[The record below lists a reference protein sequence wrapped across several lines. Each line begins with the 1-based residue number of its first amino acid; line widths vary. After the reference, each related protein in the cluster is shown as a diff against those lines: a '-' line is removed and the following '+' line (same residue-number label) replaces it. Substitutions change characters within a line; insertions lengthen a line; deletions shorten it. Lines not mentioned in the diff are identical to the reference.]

1 MKKVFNVCL
10 TGDIE
15 IDEDDEDEH
24 EDKVGPDGA
33 EAILRDF
40 QYQLKC
46 QFMEKGRNLRVT
58 WLYSCHLF
66 YRLYVEYKL
75 LLNPKQTQKRTAL
88 REPPSPINVMICID
102 VRSAQ
107 QWSASSL
114 RVSMVPD
121 PSAFHEC
128 VLITANEKG
137 NAVWKSKFFKT
148 GHVHGVTMLQ
158 RADMLKIPKDSYGSE
173 KRFTQSQEQRQA
185 WS

>member
-24 EDKVGPDGA
+24 EDKGGSDGA

-75 LLNPKQTQKRTAL
+75 LHNPKQTQKRTAL

-121 PSAFHEC
+121 QLSM
-128 VLITANEKG
+128 
-137 NAVWKSKFFKT
+137 NASSSRPTRRATRCGSQSFSK
-148 GHVHGVTMLQ
+148 L
-158 RADMLKIPKDSYGSE
+158 DMFMG
-173 KRFTQSQEQRQA
+173 
-185 WS
+185 